1 MHCMSTLFSIL
12 CSFVLPF
19 YYLMLLSFSI
29 WGSCASFMIPW
40 RKLTLRHF
48 ENKQCK
54 GWQCHSKKVP
64 FWPLVEARPSKVLY
78 IYIRWRSNHN
88 LGLYRSQ
95 PSCQLWHLEWLVAAI
110 LLMLFGG
117 LAGAYK
123 HRQARFSGVFY
134 STVGEESDGISWRT
148 WIYINCQASSRSL
161 HVVATSCCLTKDSLI
176 FITHWRS
183 LK

>member
-78 IYIRWRSNHN
+78 IYIYAGVPITTWAYTAANHHVSFGTWN
-88 LGLYRSQ
+88 GWWLQFFWCFLVDWPELINIVRQGFQEFFILQWEKKVMEFPGELG
-95 PSCQLWHLEWLVAAI
+95 
-110 LLMLFGG
+110 
-117 LAGAYK
+117 
-123 HRQARFSGVFY
+123 
-134 STVGEESDGISWRT
+134 
-148 WIYINCQASSRSL
+148 
-161 HVVATSCCLTKDSLI
+161 
-176 FITHWRS
+176 FI
-183 LK
+183 

>member
-12 CSFVLPF
+12 CFFLF
-19 YYLMLLSFSI
+19 YHYNYLILSFSI

-40 RKLTLRHF
+40 RRLTLTHF

-64 FWPLVEARPSKVLY
+64 FWPLVEARPSKVL
-78 IYIRWRSNHN
+78 RWRSNHN
-88 LGLYRSQ
+88 LGWYRSQ

-117 LAGAYK
+117 LAGAHK

-134 STVGEESDGISWRT
+134 STVGEKSDGISWRT
-148 WIYINCQASSRSL
+148 ARLPPGPCTLLQHL
-161 HVVATSCCLTKDSLI
+161 VVSPRI
-176 FITHWRS
+176 H
-183 LK
+183 